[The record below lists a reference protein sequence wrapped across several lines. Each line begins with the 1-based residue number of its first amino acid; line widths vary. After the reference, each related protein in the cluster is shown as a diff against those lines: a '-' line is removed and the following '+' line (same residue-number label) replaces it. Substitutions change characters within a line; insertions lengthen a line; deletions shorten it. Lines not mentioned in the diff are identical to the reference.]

1 MWADLYG
8 YSALRSPSEGCSLHW
23 GCLQDLLLLFL
34 KQNAE
39 MKIRMLTLITAVIF
53 GLIGARLFYV
63 GFSWDLYKDN
73 ILEIFNIRNGGMAFY
88 GGLLGGMLGAAIYCG
103 IRRLSFMKMADTACM
118 GLVVAQ
124 IIGRWGDFFNR
135 ESFGEYTNSVL
146 AMQLPLSSVRSSQV
160 SAAMRENLVTV
171 NGVSFVQVH
180 PAFFYESAW
189 CLVLFLLLLVW
200 KRRKSFQGEIFLR
213 YLTGYGLGRFLL
225 EWIRTDKL
233 VIPGTGISVSMV
245 ISVILFVLCG
255 IMGMVR
261 RTMAKKRAKVKKRR
275 REEDYEAEEKAAR
288 EAEGHDS
295 LEADDLLSET
305 HTKENPEDPDAEA
318 AKEAGQTDP
327 VPSGSAEESGNEPEA

>member
-1 MWADLYG
+1 
-8 YSALRSPSEGCSLHW
+8 
-23 GCLQDLLLLFL
+23 
-34 KQNAE
+34 
-39 MKIRMLTLITAVIF
+39 
-53 GLIGARLFYV
+53 
-63 GFSWDLYKDN
+63 
-73 ILEIFNIRNGGMAFY
+73 
-88 GGLLGGMLGAAIYCG
+88 
-103 IRRLSFMKMADTACM
+103 
-118 GLVVAQ
+118 
-124 IIGRWGDFFNR
+124 
-135 ESFGEYTNSVL
+135 
-146 AMQLPLSSVRSSQV
+146 
-160 SAAMRENLVTV
+160 MRENLVTV